1 MSKKKQKKNKKYNET
16 ITTGTYKSLGTT
28 PETERV
34 PVNAAFPPLSFIFNS
49 GGIEKPGEAALKD
62 QISSGGLQ
70 RPEKLSDLSEITRAS
85 K

>member
-1 MSKKKQKKNKKYNET
+1 MSKKNKKKNKKYNET

-49 GGIEKPGEAALKD
+49 GGI
-62 QISSGGLQ
+62 
-70 RPEKLSDLSEITRAS
+70 
-85 K
+85 